1 MCRAVED
8 LERTAS
14 LLMDREIAPWEV
26 LLVLGHR
33 AALLRQGG
41 ADLPVAAPLHI
52 VRAFEGL
59 RDWQP
64 LSSWRERLSQLPADV
79 ADSIVTA
86 DAEER
91 DRLRRVHVVA
101 AWLLRYAGAP
111 LVESMVQSVQQ
122 RAMVE
127 IAS

>member
-1 MCRAVED
+1 MCHALDD

-33 AALLRQGG
+33 AALLRAGG
-41 ADLPVAAPLHI
+41 ADLPTDAPLRI
-52 VRAFEGL
+52 VRSFEGL
-59 RDWQP
+59 VDWQP
-64 LSSWRERLSQLPADV
+64 LDSWRERMSQLPADV
-79 ADSIVTA
+79 ADSIVTE
-86 DAEER
+86 DQEER
-91 DRLRRVHVVA
+91 DRLRRVHVLA
-101 AWLLRYAGAP
+101 AWLIRHAGAP

-127 IAS
+127 LAI